1 MDTMD
6 RAYELA
12 EEVKDNEVYSVLA
25 EAQLE
30 KGMVKEAIRSYIK
43 AENHKNFS
51 RVISASIEHQL
62 YENLIH
68 YLVMCRVHCKHPQ
81 IEGELMYAYA
91 ITENLSML
99 QELVSTPNV
108 GQTQEI
114 ANRCYQKG
122 LYKAAKLL
130 FNSLSNY
137 SRLCSCLIKL
147 DDYESAV
154 DAARKASNTQTWK
167 EINLACIDTG
177 KFSLAQICGIHL
189 MQHGGREGEKGER
202 EREERGGGGGKEEG
216 RKGGRRTCCSC
227 SQRVASFRSRLLA
240 HRDHSVSDSPQKYFL
255 LESTDQGD
263 VNFQIYHFGEKENRS
278 RHSPFLPQKRSS
290 QRQQRIDKPEDTS

>member
-189 MQHGGREGEKGER
+189 MQHGDELGELIHHYEQRGYFEEVIDLLEKGI
-202 EREERGGGGGKEEG
+202 
-216 RKGGRRTCCSC
+216 
-227 SQRVASFRSRLLA
+227 ANDRSPMTVFTYLA
-240 HRDHSVSDSPQKYFL
+240 VMYSKYAPPRNSW
-255 LESTDQGD
+255 ST
-263 VNFQIYHFGEKENRS
+263 
-278 RHSPFLPQKRSS
+278 
-290 QRQQRIDKPEDTS
+290 